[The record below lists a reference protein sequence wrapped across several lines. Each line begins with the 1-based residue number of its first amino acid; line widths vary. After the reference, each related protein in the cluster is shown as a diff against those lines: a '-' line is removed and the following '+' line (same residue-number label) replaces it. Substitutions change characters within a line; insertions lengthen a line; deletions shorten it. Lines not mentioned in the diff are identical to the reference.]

1 MSLEEGK
8 DNKGWNKGHFHGQWG
23 LGCTL
28 LRSRQNAFENHP
40 PENGEEVFTHGILW
54 APPNSTVL
62 LLCLLQTEQ
71 WLSGSPGWKSRGL

>member
-40 PENGEEVFTHGILW
+40 PENGEEGIHPWDPLGTTQPHC
-54 APPNSTVL
+54 ASTV
-62 LLCLLQTEQ
+62 
-71 WLSGSPGWKSRGL
+71 PAPD